1 MHSTMDR
8 LLAVPDEV
16 VCPAHGLAL
25 RREAGVD
32 GDILAC
38 DLGCTVP
45 VIGGIPRFV
54 PSDGYARAF
63 GLQWK
68 HFRKTQLDS
77 FTGTTISRDRL
88 DRCVGGLE
96 VVRGR
101 RVLEAG
107 CGAGRFTEVLLE
119 HGANVVAMDL
129 SSAVEANYENHAGR
143 PGFFVMQANILE
155 APLLPAS
162 FDVVI
167 CLGVIQHTP
176 DSEETIAALCRFV
189 KPGGLLVIDHY
200 RYDYP
205 MTPVRRVL
213 RNGLLNLRPSLSKPL
228 ALALTRALLPLHRL
242 FWNRRRGSKR
252 ARRWLRQ
259 NSPVVDYFEV
269 YPQLGRKGLSEWAVL
284 DTHDTLTD
292 VYKRFRSVEEITA
305 TLRDC
310 GMVEIEA
317 WEDGNGVES
326 RSRAPSNHGGTA
338 FGGS

>member
-1 MHSTMDR
+1 MIE
-8 LLAVPDEV
+8 LPPEIACV
-16 VCPAHGLAL
+16 AHGSAMT
-25 RREAGVD
+25 VVHPD
-32 GDILAC
+32 GPTGTMMLAC
-38 DLGCTVP
+38 ALGCRVP
-45 VIGGIPRFV
+45 IVGGIPRFV

-68 HFRKTQLDS
+68 HFRRTQLDS

-88 DRCVGGLE
+88 DRCVGGLD
-96 VVRGR
+96 VVRDQ

-107 CGAGRFTEVLLE
+107 CGAGRFTEVLLD
-119 HGANVVAMDL
+119 HGATVVAMDL

-155 APLLPAS
+155 APVRPAS
-162 FDVVI
+162 FDIVL

-176 DSEETIAALCRFV
+176 DTERAIEALTRYV
-189 KPGGLLVIDHY
+189 RPGGLLVIDHY

-205 MTPVRRVL
+205 MTPVRRIL
-213 RNGLLNLRPSLSKPL
+213 RNGLLRLPASVSKPL
-228 ALALTRALLPLHRL
+228 ALGLTRALLPLHRL
-242 FWNRRRGSKR
+242 FWNGRRGSKR
-252 ARRWLRQ
+252 ARAWLRR

-292 VYKRFRSVEEITA
+292 VYKRFRSVEEITE
-305 TLRDC
+305 TLRRC
-310 GMVEIEA
+310 GMTEIEA

-326 RSRAPSNHGGTA
+326 RSRAPMIPSEHTVGRV
-338 FGGS
+338 